1 MLTPRSPGSQTY
13 RLGGVPGERRQTTH
27 GRARRADRVVA
38 FCASWARLSSFA
50 RLLRANTGAARSL
63 NDELVAAHGITI
75 EQYEILC
82 RLALFGEPAPGRS
95 RRAAASHSRA
105 PMTRADHPGANG
117 LVHRSGEGDSSEVA
131 LTDAGREKVRAAR
144 NPQLEGLFGLGS
156 PPN

>member
-1 MLTPRSPGSQTY
+1 
-13 RLGGVPGERRQTTH
+13 VPGERRQTTH

-63 NDELVAAHGITI
+63 NDELVAAHAITI

-82 RLALFGEPAPGRS
+82 RLALVGSLRQADLGEPPLVTAAHL
-95 RRAAASHSRA
+95 RRELTTLER
-105 PMTRADHPGANG
+105 NG